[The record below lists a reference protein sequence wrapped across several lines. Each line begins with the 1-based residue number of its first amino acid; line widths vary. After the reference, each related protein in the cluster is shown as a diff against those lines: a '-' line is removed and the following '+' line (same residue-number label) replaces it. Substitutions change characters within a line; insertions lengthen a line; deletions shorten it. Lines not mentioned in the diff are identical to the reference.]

1 MFCSQ
6 CGTKIDANSKFC
18 SSCGSPVSPPEKATS
33 ASRKSIVSFG
43 TEPDEQWDGE
53 SDIALWVLN
62 IALSTSK
69 SAEEW
74 GGVILD
80 IYRAMLEGT
89 PRWETLTELF
99 EEDQSRLFEIVT
111 LDDLRGLKL
120 PEVLTLALQEASH
133 VVDNPESRLSRIEPW
148 LNSQDWRSVPGV
160 SDRDRGRVEFVRAF
174 LYAINNLASEDT
186 FLAPLAE
193 SLDLGF
199 GPAALGLAEDS
210 MYSRSDLG
218 NAVTVLIAGKDAGSA
233 ACAEWLSELEDAPGE
248 YSGAVSDED
257 GNEEIAF
264 VSFNPGGFGSM
275 PQK

>member
-6 CGTKIDANSKFC
+6 CGTNISANSKFC
-18 SSCGSPVSPPEKATS
+18 SSCGSPVSPPEKVTS
-33 ASRKSIVSFG
+33 RSRKSIISFG
-43 TEPDEQWDGE
+43 NEPDEQWDGE
-53 SDIALWVLN
+53 IDIALWVAN

-89 PRWETLTELF
+89 PRWETFSELF
-99 EEDQSRLFEIVT
+99 EVDQSRLFEIVS
-111 LDDLRGLKL
+111 LDDLRSLEL
-120 PEVLTLALQEASH
+120 PEVLTLTIQEASH
-133 VVDNPESRLSRIEPW
+133 VDDNPKSRLSRIEPW
-148 LNSQDWRSVPGV
+148 LNCQDWRSVSGI
-160 SDRDRGRVEFVRAF
+160 SERDRGRVEFVRAF
-174 LYAINNLASEDT
+174 LYAINNLANEDK
-186 FLAPLAE
+186 FLAPLTE

-210 MYSRSDLG
+210 MYSRADLG
-218 NAVTVLIAGKDAGSA
+218 NAVTLLIAGRDAGSA
-233 ACAEWLSELEDAPGE
+233 ACAEWLNELEVSPGE
-248 YSGAVSDED
+248 YSGTVSDED

-264 VSFNPGGFGSM
+264 VSTNPGGFGLM